1 MVNTISV
8 SGTSLTGGV
17 ATRPV
22 EDLDSARYE
31 YITLDQVEP
40 SPGNPTTDGQVLTST
55 ADGVRSWGDI
65 STLTLDALNFTSLDS
80 GVAGDEY
87 ALFIKNNPFDAN
99 ADSVVVRKIGAGAF
113 ADTANETL
121 QTVTA
126 RGDST
131 QVYSYFYGGLY
142 ADSVVINGN
151 LTVNGTQTIL
161 NTATLEIDDKNI
173 VIAKNATN
181 NAEAEG
187 AGITVAG
194 ASAGI
199 TYSSVDNSWNFNRL
213 SNFEAG
219 IAVVGPTTLDSVR
232 IDGGEVV
239 INNTN
244 PSVTATFGLFLEPTT
259 NRLVTRTIS
268 TDILDG
274 TIELTQVVSTDE
286 DLTFYPTFVSVL
298 SGGDSAR
305 VDSALTYNASSN
317 RLTMGNLSLTQID
330 RDQETDNVLVLSA
343 QDSVSFRELGNLA
356 YLDSEQDTLQSVTS
370 RGATSTDSVQFAGVS
385 VEGDLDASRYY
396 DGSARQLVIYDSVG
410 ATLWGA

>member
-1 MVNTISV
+1 MVSTISV
-8 SGTSLTGGV
+8 SSTSLSGGV
-17 ATRPV
+17 STRPV
-22 EDLDSARYE
+22 GDLDSARYE

-55 ADGVRSWGDI
+55 ASGVRSWGDI
-65 STLTLDALNFTSLDS
+65 SSLTLNALNFTSLDS
-80 GVAGDEY
+80 GDTSDFY
-87 ALFIKNNPFDAN
+87 ALFVKNNPFDGAT
-99 ADSVVVRKIGAGAF
+99 DSVVVRKIGEGAF
-113 ADTANETL
+113 AETANETL
-121 QTVTA
+121 ATVTA

-194 ASAGI
+194 ANAGI
-199 TYSSVDNSWNFNRL
+199 TYASTDNSWNFNRL
-213 SNFEAG
+213 TNFETG
-219 IAVVGPTTLDSVR
+219 IAVVGASLFDSATF
-232 IDGGEVV
+232 DNDVV
-239 INNTN
+239 INNTDA
-244 PSVTATFGLFLEPTT
+244 SVTATFGLFLEPTT
-259 NRLVTRTIS
+259 NRIVRRTIS

-274 TIELTQVVSTDE
+274 TVNLTQVTSTDA

-298 SGGDSAR
+298 NGGDSAK
-305 VDSALTYNASSN
+305 VDSALSYNASSN

-370 RGATSTDSVQFAGVS
+370 RGATSTDSVTFAGVT
-385 VEGDLDASRYY
+385 VEGDLEASRYF
-396 DGSARQLVIYDSVG
+396 DAQARQLVIYDSVG

>member
-1 MVNTISV
+1 MVSTISV
-8 SGTSLTGGV
+8 SSTSLSGGV
-17 ATRPV
+17 STRPV
-22 EDLDSARYE
+22 GDLDSARYE

-55 ADGVRSWGDI
+55 ASGVRSWGDI
-65 STLTLDALNFTSLDS
+65 SSLTLNALNFTSLDS
-80 GVAGDEY
+80 GDTSDFY
-87 ALFIKNNPFDAN
+87 ALFVKNNPFDGAT
-99 ADSVVVRKIGAGAF
+99 DSVVVRKIGEGAF
-113 ADTANETL
+113 AETANETL
-121 QTVTA
+121 ATVTA

-194 ASAGI
+194 ANAGI
-199 TYSSVDNSWNFNRL
+199 TYASTDNSWNFNRL
-213 SNFEAG
+213 TNFETG
-219 IAVVGPTTLDSVR
+219 IAVVGASLFDSATF
-232 IDGGEVV
+232 DNDVV
-239 INNTN
+239 INNTDA
-244 PSVTATFGLFLEPTT
+244 SVTATFGLFLEPTT
-259 NRLVTRTIS
+259 NRIVRRTIS

-274 TIELTQVVSTDE
+274 TVNLTQVTSTDA

-298 SGGDSAR
+298 SGGDSAK
-305 VDSALTYNASSN
+305 VDSALSYNASSN

-370 RGATSTDSVQFAGVS
+370 RGATSTDSVTFAGVT
-385 VEGDLDASRYY
+385 VEGDLEASRYF
-396 DGSARQLVIYDSVG
+396 DAQARQLVIYDSVG

>member
-17 ATRPV
+17 TTRPV
-22 EDLDSARYE
+22 ADLDSARYA

-55 ADGVRSWGDI
+55 ASGVRSWGDI
-65 STLTLDALNFTSLDS
+65 SSLTLNALNFTSLDS
-80 GVAGDEY
+80 GDTSDFY
-87 ALFIKNNPFDAN
+87 ALFVKNNPFDGAT
-99 ADSVVVRKIGAGAF
+99 DSVVVRKIGEGAF
-113 ADTANETL
+113 AETANETL
-121 QTVTA
+121 ATVTA

-194 ASAGI
+194 ANAGI
-199 TYSSVDNSWNFNRL
+199 TYASTDNSWNFNRL
-213 SNFEAG
+213 TNFETG
-219 IAVVGPTTLDSVR
+219 IAVVGASLFDSATF
-232 IDGGEVV
+232 DNDVV
-239 INNTN
+239 INNTDA
-244 PSVTATFGLFLEPTT
+244 SVTATFGLFLEPTT
-259 NRLVTRTIS
+259 NRIVRRTIS

-274 TIELTQVVSTDE
+274 TVNLTQVTSTDA

-298 SGGDSAR
+298 NGGDSAK
-305 VDSALTYNASSN
+305 VDSALSYNASSN

-370 RGATSTDSVQFAGVS
+370 RGATSTDSVTFAGVT
-385 VEGDLDASRYY
+385 VEGDLEASRYF
-396 DGSARQLVIYDSVG
+396 DAQARQLVIYDSVG

>member
-8 SGTSLTGGV
+8 SNTSLSGGV
-17 ATRPV
+17 STRAV
-22 EDLDSARYE
+22 GDLDSGRYE

-55 ADGVRSWGDI
+55 ADGVRSWSSI
-65 STLTLDALNFTSLDS
+65 STLTLDGLNFTSLDS

-87 ALFIKNNPFDAN
+87 ALFIKNNPFDAST
-99 ADSVVVRKIGAGAF
+99 DSVVVRKIGAGAF

-142 ADSVVINGN
+142 ADSVVIAGN
-151 LTVNGTQTIL
+151 LTVSGTQTIL
-161 NTATLEIDDKNI
+161 NTATLEVDDLNI
-173 VIAKNATN
+173 VIARNATN

-194 ASAGI
+194 ANAGI
-199 TYSSVDNSWNFNRL
+199 TYASTDNSWNFNRL
-213 SNFEAG
+213 TNFETG
-219 IAVVGPTTLDSVR
+219 IEVVGPTTLDSVR

-244 PSVTATFGLFLEPTT
+244 SSVTATFGLFLEPTT

-298 SGGDSAR
+298 NGGDSAK
-305 VDSALTYNASSN
+305 VDSALSYNASSN

-385 VEGDLDASRYY
+385 VDGDLNASRYY

>member
-17 ATRPV
+17 TTRPV

-55 ADGVRSWGDI
+55 ASGVRSWGDI
-65 STLTLDALNFTSLDS
+65 SSLTLNALNFTSLDS
-80 GVAGDEY
+80 GDTSDFY
-87 ALFIKNNPFDAN
+87 ALFVKNNPFDGAT
-99 ADSVVVRKIGAGAF
+99 DSVVVRKIGAGAF

-121 QTVTA
+121 ATVTA

-194 ASAGI
+194 ANAGI
-199 TYSSVDNSWNFNRL
+199 TYASTDNSWNFNRL
-213 SNFEAG
+213 TNFETG
-219 IAVVGPTTLDSVR
+219 IAVVGASLFDSATF
-232 IDGGEVV
+232 DNDVV
-239 INNTN
+239 INNTDA
-244 PSVTATFGLFLEPTT
+244 SVTATFGLFLEPTT
-259 NRLVTRTIS
+259 NRIVRRTIS

-274 TIELTQVVSTDE
+274 TVNLTQVTSTDA

-298 SGGDSAR
+298 SGGDSAK
-305 VDSALTYNASSN
+305 VDSALSYNASSN

-370 RGATSTDSVQFAGVS
+370 RGATSTDSVTFAGVT
-385 VEGDLDASRYY
+385 VEGDLEASRYF
-396 DGSARQLVIYDSVG
+396 DAQARQLVIYDSVG

>member
-17 ATRPV
+17 TTRPV
-22 EDLDSARYE
+22 ADLDSARYE

-55 ADGVRSWGDI
+55 ASGVRSWGDI
-65 STLTLDALNFTSLDS
+65 SSLTLNALNFTSLDS
-80 GVAGDEY
+80 GDTSDFY
-87 ALFIKNNPFDAN
+87 ALFVKNNPFDGAT
-99 ADSVVVRKIGAGAF
+99 DSVVVRKIGEGAF
-113 ADTANETL
+113 AETANETL
-121 QTVTA
+121 ATVTA

-194 ASAGI
+194 ANAGI
-199 TYSSVDNSWNFNRL
+199 TYASTDNSWNFNRL
-213 SNFEAG
+213 TNFETG
-219 IAVVGPTTLDSVR
+219 IAVVGASLFDSATF
-232 IDGGEVV
+232 DNDVV
-239 INNTN
+239 INNTDA
-244 PSVTATFGLFLEPTT
+244 SVTATFGLFLEPTT
-259 NRLVTRTIS
+259 NRIVRRTIS

-274 TIELTQVVSTDE
+274 TVNLTQVTSTDA

-298 SGGDSAR
+298 NGGDSAK
-305 VDSALTYNASSN
+305 VDSALSYNASSN

-370 RGATSTDSVQFAGVS
+370 RGATSTDSVTFAGVT
-385 VEGDLDASRYY
+385 VEGDLEASRYF
-396 DGSARQLVIYDSVG
+396 DAQARQLVIYDSVG

>member
-17 ATRPV
+17 TTRPV
-22 EDLDSARYE
+22 ADLDSARYE

-55 ADGVRSWGDI
+55 ADGVRSWSSI
-65 STLTLDALNFTSLDS
+65 STLTLDGLNFTSLDS

-87 ALFIKNNPFDAN
+87 ALFIKNNPFDGAT
-99 ADSVVVRKIGAGAF
+99 DSVVVRKIGEGAF
-113 ADTANETL
+113 AETANETL
-121 QTVTA
+121 ATVTA

-194 ASAGI
+194 ANAGI
-199 TYSSVDNSWNFNRL
+199 TYASTDNSWNFNRL
-213 SNFEAG
+213 TNFETG
-219 IAVVGPTTLDSVR
+219 IAVVGASLFDSATF
-232 IDGGEVV
+232 DNDVV
-239 INNTN
+239 INNTDA
-244 PSVTATFGLFLEPTT
+244 SVTATFGLFLEPTT
-259 NRLVTRTIS
+259 NRIVRRTIS

-274 TIELTQVVSTDE
+274 TVNLTQVTSTDA

-298 SGGDSAR
+298 NGGDSAK
-305 VDSALTYNASSN
+305 VDSALSYNASSN

-370 RGATSTDSVQFAGVS
+370 RGATSTDSVTFAGVT
-385 VEGDLDASRYY
+385 VEGDLEASRYF
-396 DGSARQLVIYDSVG
+396 DAQARQLVIYDSVG

>member
-1 MVNTISV
+1 MVNSISV

-17 ATRPV
+17 TTRPV
-22 EDLDSARYE
+22 ADLDSARYE

-55 ADGVRSWGDI
+55 ASGVRSWGDI
-65 STLTLDALNFTSLDS
+65 SSLTLNALNFTSLDS
-80 GVAGDEY
+80 GDTSDFY
-87 ALFIKNNPFDAN
+87 ALFVKNNPFDGAT
-99 ADSVVVRKIGAGAF
+99 DSVVVRKIGEGAF
-113 ADTANETL
+113 AETANETL
-121 QTVTA
+121 ATVTA

-194 ASAGI
+194 ANAGI
-199 TYSSVDNSWNFNRL
+199 TYASTDNSWNFNRL
-213 SNFEAG
+213 TNFETG
-219 IAVVGPTTLDSVR
+219 IAVVGASLFDSATF
-232 IDGGEVV
+232 DNDVV
-239 INNTN
+239 INNTDA
-244 PSVTATFGLFLEPTT
+244 SVTATFGLFLEPTT
-259 NRLVTRTIS
+259 NRIVRRTIS

-274 TIELTQVVSTDE
+274 TVNLTQVTSTDA

-298 SGGDSAR
+298 NGGDSAK
-305 VDSALTYNASSN
+305 VDSALSYNASSN

-370 RGATSTDSVQFAGVS
+370 RGATSTDSVTFAGVT
-385 VEGDLDASRYY
+385 VEGDLEASRYF
-396 DGSARQLVIYDSVG
+396 DAQARQLVIYDSVG

>member
-17 ATRPV
+17 TTRPV

-55 ADGVRSWGDI
+55 ASGVRSWGDI
-65 STLTLDALNFTSLDS
+65 SSLTLNALNFTSLDS
-80 GVAGDEY
+80 GDTSDFY
-87 ALFIKNNPFDAN
+87 ALFVKNNPFDGAT
-99 ADSVVVRKIGAGAF
+99 DSVVVRKIGAGAF
-113 ADTANETL
+113 AETANETL
-121 QTVTA
+121 ATVTA

-194 ASAGI
+194 ANAGI
-199 TYSSVDNSWNFNRL
+199 TYASTDNSWNFNRL
-213 SNFEAG
+213 TNFETG
-219 IAVVGPTTLDSVR
+219 IAVVGASLFDSATF
-232 IDGGEVV
+232 DNDVV
-239 INNTN
+239 INNTDA
-244 PSVTATFGLFLEPTT
+244 SVTATFGLFLEPTT
-259 NRLVTRTIS
+259 NRIVRRTIS

-274 TIELTQVVSTDE
+274 TVNLTQVTSTDA

-298 SGGDSAR
+298 NGGDSAK
-305 VDSALTYNASSN
+305 VDSALSYNASSN

-370 RGATSTDSVQFAGVS
+370 RGATSTDSVTFAGVT
-385 VEGDLDASRYY
+385 VEGDLEASRYF
-396 DGSARQLVIYDSVG
+396 DAQARQLVIYDSVG

>member
-1 MVNTISV
+1 MVSTISV
-8 SGTSLTGGV
+8 SSTSLSGGV
-17 ATRPV
+17 STRPV
-22 EDLDSARYE
+22 GDLDSARYE

-55 ADGVRSWGDI
+55 ASGVRSWGDI
-65 STLTLDALNFTSLDS
+65 SSLTLNALNFTSLDS
-80 GVAGDEY
+80 GDTSDFY
-87 ALFIKNNPFDAN
+87 ALFVKNNPFDGAT
-99 ADSVVVRKIGAGAF
+99 DSVVVRKIGAGAF
-113 ADTANETL
+113 AETANETL
-121 QTVTA
+121 ATVTA

-194 ASAGI
+194 ANAGI
-199 TYSSVDNSWNFNRL
+199 TYASTDNSWNFNRL
-213 SNFEAG
+213 TNFETG
-219 IAVVGPTTLDSVR
+219 IAVVGASLFDSATF
-232 IDGGEVV
+232 DNDVV
-239 INNTN
+239 INNTDA
-244 PSVTATFGLFLEPTT
+244 SVTATFGLFLEPTT
-259 NRLVTRTIS
+259 NRIVRRTIS

-274 TIELTQVVSTDE
+274 TVNLTQVTSTDA

-298 SGGDSAR
+298 NGGDSAK
-305 VDSALTYNASSN
+305 VDSALSYNASSN

-370 RGATSTDSVQFAGVS
+370 RGATSTDSVTFAGVT
-385 VEGDLDASRYY
+385 VEGDLEASRYF
-396 DGSARQLVIYDSVG
+396 DAQARQLVIYDSVG

>member
-17 ATRPV
+17 STRPV

-40 SPGNPTTDGQVLTST
+40 SPGNPTTDGQVLTSL
-55 ADGVRSWGDI
+55 ADGTRSWGDI
-65 STLTLDALNFTSLDS
+65 SRLTLNALNFTSLDS
-80 GVAGDEY
+80 GEVGDEY
-87 ALFIKNNPFDAN
+87 ALFVKNNPFDAN

-121 QTVTA
+121 ATVTA

-142 ADSVVINGN
+142 ADSVVIAGN
-151 LTVNGTQTIL
+151 LTVSGTQTIL
-161 NTATLEIDDKNI
+161 NTATLEVDDLNI
-173 VIAKNATN
+173 VIARNATN

-194 ASAGI
+194 ANAGI
-199 TYSSVDNSWNFNRL
+199 TYASTDNSWNFNRL
-213 SNFEAG
+213 TNFETG
-219 IAVVGPTTLDSVR
+219 LAVVGPSLFDSVT
-232 IDGGEVV
+232 IDGEVV
-239 INNTN
+239 INNTDA
-244 PSVTATFGLFLEPTT
+244 SVTATFGLFLEPTT

-274 TIELTQVVSTDE
+274 TIELTQVVSTDQ

-298 SGGDSAR
+298 NGGDSAK
-305 VDSALTYNASSN
+305 VDSALTYNAFSN
-317 RLTMGNLSLTQID
+317 RLTLGNLSLTQID

-370 RGATSTDSVQFAGVS
+370 RGATSTDSVTFAGVH
-385 VEGDLDASRYY
+385 VEGDLEASRYF
-396 DGSARQLVIYDSVG
+396 DASARQLVIYDSVG

>member
-17 ATRPV
+17 TTRPV
-22 EDLDSARYE
+22 ADLDSARYE

-55 ADGVRSWGDI
+55 ASGVRSWGDI
-65 STLTLDALNFTSLDS
+65 SSLTLNALNFTSLDS
-80 GVAGDEY
+80 GDTSDFY
-87 ALFIKNNPFDAN
+87 ALFVKNNPFDGAT
-99 ADSVVVRKIGAGAF
+99 DSVVVRKIGEGAF
-113 ADTANETL
+113 AETANETL
-121 QTVTA
+121 ATVTA

-194 ASAGI
+194 ANAGI
-199 TYSSVDNSWNFNRL
+199 TYASTDNSWNFNRL
-213 SNFEAG
+213 TNFETG
-219 IAVVGPTTLDSVR
+219 IAVVGASLFDSATF
-232 IDGGEVV
+232 DNDVV
-239 INNTN
+239 INNTDA
-244 PSVTATFGLFLEPTT
+244 SVTATFGLFLEPTT
-259 NRLVTRTIS
+259 NRIVRRTIS

-274 TIELTQVVSTDE
+274 TVNLTQVTSTDA

-298 SGGDSAR
+298 NGGDSAK
-305 VDSALTYNASSN
+305 VDSALSYNASSN
-317 RLTMGNLSLTQID
+317 RLTMGNLSLTQITYLYFLH
-330 RDQETDNVLVLSA
+330 RTLCHSENWVILHIWIQSKTHY
-343 QDSVSFRELGNLA
+343 NL
-356 YLDSEQDTLQSVTS
+356 
-370 RGATSTDSVQFAGVS
+370 
-385 VEGDLDASRYY
+385 
-396 DGSARQLVIYDSVG
+396 
-410 ATLWGA
+410 

>member
-17 ATRPV
+17 TTRPV

-55 ADGVRSWGDI
+55 ASGVRSWGDI
-65 STLTLDALNFTSLDS
+65 SSLTLNALNFTSLDS
-80 GVAGDEY
+80 GDTSDFY
-87 ALFIKNNPFDAN
+87 ALFVKNNPFDGAT
-99 ADSVVVRKIGAGAF
+99 DSVVVRKIGEGAF
-113 ADTANETL
+113 AETANETL
-121 QTVTA
+121 ATVTA

-194 ASAGI
+194 ANAGI
-199 TYSSVDNSWNFNRL
+199 TYASTDNSWNFNRL
-213 SNFEAG
+213 TNFETG
-219 IAVVGPTTLDSVR
+219 IAVVGASLFDSATF
-232 IDGGEVV
+232 DNDVV
-239 INNTN
+239 INNTDA
-244 PSVTATFGLFLEPTT
+244 SVTATFGLFLEPTT
-259 NRLVTRTIS
+259 NRIVRRTIS

-274 TIELTQVVSTDE
+274 TVNLTQVTSTDA

-298 SGGDSAR
+298 SGGDSAK
-305 VDSALTYNASSN
+305 VDSALSYNASSN

-370 RGATSTDSVQFAGVS
+370 RGATSTDSVTFAGVT
-385 VEGDLDASRYY
+385 VEGDLEASRYF
-396 DGSARQLVIYDSVG
+396 DAQARQLVIYDSVG

>member
-1 MVNTISV
+1 MVNTIGV

-17 ATRPV
+17 TTRPV
-22 EDLDSARYE
+22 ADLDSSRYE

-55 ADGVRSWGDI
+55 ASGVRSWGDI
-65 STLTLDALNFTSLDS
+65 SSLTLNALNFTSLDS
-80 GVAGDEY
+80 GDTSDFY
-87 ALFIKNNPFDAN
+87 ALFVKNNPFDGAT
-99 ADSVVVRKIGAGAF
+99 DSVVVRKIGEGAF
-113 ADTANETL
+113 AETANETL
-121 QTVTA
+121 ATVTA

-194 ASAGI
+194 ANAGI
-199 TYSSVDNSWNFNRL
+199 TYASTDNSWNFNRL
-213 SNFEAG
+213 TNFETG
-219 IAVVGPTTLDSVR
+219 IAVVGASLFDSATF
-232 IDGGEVV
+232 DNDVV
-239 INNTN
+239 INNTDA
-244 PSVTATFGLFLEPTT
+244 SVTATFGLFLEPTT
-259 NRLVTRTIS
+259 NRIVRRTIS

-274 TIELTQVVSTDE
+274 TVNLTQVTSTDA

-298 SGGDSAR
+298 NGGDSAK
-305 VDSALTYNASSN
+305 VDSALSYNASSN

-370 RGATSTDSVQFAGVS
+370 RGATSTDSVTFAGVT
-385 VEGDLDASRYY
+385 VEGDLEASRYF
-396 DGSARQLVIYDSVG
+396 DAQARQLVIYDSVG

>member
-1 MVNTISV
+1 MVSTISV
-8 SGTSLTGGV
+8 SSTSLSGGV
-17 ATRPV
+17 STRPV
-22 EDLDSARYE
+22 GDLDSARYE

-55 ADGVRSWGDI
+55 ASGVRSWGDI
-65 STLTLDALNFTSLDS
+65 SSLTLNALNFTSLDS
-80 GVAGDEY
+80 GDTSDFY
-87 ALFIKNNPFDAN
+87 ALFVKNNPFDGAT
-99 ADSVVVRKIGAGAF
+99 DSVVVRKIGAGAF
-113 ADTANETL
+113 AETANETL
-121 QTVTA
+121 ATVTA

-194 ASAGI
+194 ANAGI
-199 TYSSVDNSWNFNRL
+199 TYASTDNSWNFNRL
-213 SNFEAG
+213 TNFETG
-219 IAVVGPTTLDSVR
+219 IAVVGASLFDSATF
-232 IDGGEVV
+232 DNDVV
-239 INNTN
+239 INNTDA
-244 PSVTATFGLFLEPTT
+244 SVTATFGLFLEPTT
-259 NRLVTRTIS
+259 NRIVRRTIS

-274 TIELTQVVSTDE
+274 TVNLTQVTSTDA

-298 SGGDSAR
+298 SGGDSAK
-305 VDSALTYNASSN
+305 VDSALSYNASSN

-370 RGATSTDSVQFAGVS
+370 RGATSTDSVTFAGVT
-385 VEGDLDASRYY
+385 VEGDLEASRYF
-396 DGSARQLVIYDSVG
+396 DAQARQLVIYDSVG

>member
-17 ATRPV
+17 TTRPV
-22 EDLDSARYE
+22 ADLDSARYE

-55 ADGVRSWGDI
+55 ASGVRSWGDI
-65 STLTLDALNFTSLDS
+65 SSLTLNALNFTSLDS
-80 GVAGDEY
+80 GDTSDFY
-87 ALFIKNNPFDAN
+87 ALFVKNNPFDGAT
-99 ADSVVVRKIGAGAF
+99 DSVVVRKIGEGAF
-113 ADTANETL
+113 AETANETL
-121 QTVTA
+121 ATVTA

-194 ASAGI
+194 ANAGI
-199 TYSSVDNSWNFNRL
+199 TYASTDNSWNFNRL
-213 SNFEAG
+213 TNFETG
-219 IAVVGPTTLDSVR
+219 IAVVGASLFDSATF
-232 IDGGEVV
+232 DNDVV
-239 INNTN
+239 INNTDA
-244 PSVTATFGLFLEPTT
+244 SVTGTFGLFLEPTT
-259 NRLVTRTIS
+259 NRIVRRTIS

-274 TIELTQVVSTDE
+274 TVNLTQVTSTDA

-298 SGGDSAR
+298 NGGDSAK
-305 VDSALTYNASSN
+305 VDSALSYNASSN

-370 RGATSTDSVQFAGVS
+370 RGATSTDSVTFAGVT
-385 VEGDLDASRYY
+385 VEGDLEASRYF
-396 DGSARQLVIYDSVG
+396 DAQARQLVIYDSVG